1 MEIRLNG
8 KVREVAEGITIRR
21 LLEELGLHP
30 MRVAVHRNLDIIKRE
45 RYEEVVLQPDDTI
58 EVLTFMAG
66 G

>member
-1 MEIRLNG
+1 MQVRVNG
-8 KVREVAEGITIRR
+8 KVREVAEGITIQR

-30 MRVAVHRNLDIIKRE
+30 MRVAVQRNLDIIKRE
-45 RYEEVVLQPDDTI
+45 RFEEVVLQPGDTL